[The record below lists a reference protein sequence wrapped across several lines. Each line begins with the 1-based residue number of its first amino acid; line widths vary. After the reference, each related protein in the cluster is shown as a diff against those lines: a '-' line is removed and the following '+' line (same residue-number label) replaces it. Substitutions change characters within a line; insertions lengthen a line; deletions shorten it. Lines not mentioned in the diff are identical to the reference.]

1 MWCILA
7 VAFLLHPPHLLLG
20 AGLCAVMAE
29 SYLSLPLLSAYLSA
43 FLTCANQPFRPLLR
57 SRRPASALLAAVCD
71 GTHDGN
77 FCHFCPCCGAVAAT
91 GDDAVAVVVAPFLGV
106 AVMVPV
112 RPRGRRCHC
121 CHSWCLHFQ
130 QQQTDNP
137 RGMVLMVVDDG
148 QWCGLVCPHLAL
160 LGCAAVDGALAT
172 GEGVAIVQP
181 RG

>member
-112 RPRGRRCHC
+112 RLSGTP
-121 CHSWCLHFQ
+121 LPLLPFLVPPFP
-130 QQQTDNP
+130 TTTN
-137 RGMVLMVVDDG
+137 G
-148 QWCGLVCPHLAL
+148 QSEGN
-160 LGCAAVDGALAT
+160 GVDG
-172 GEGVAIVQP
+172 GG
-181 RG
+181 